1 MDQNALNYNE
11 SATNDDGS
19 CNYPVCQNIDILEGW
34 SIFSTYIIP
43 QVDSLDELLLPIV
56 DNIEI
61 VKDFQG
67 TAYIPDYNFNG
78 IGSLSIGQ
86 GYQSKLYAP
95 SSIDVCGEYAS
106 PELNPISLTQGWNM
120 VGYLRLDPAPADLV
134 LGEIAAEGNLVIAKD
149 YLGLAYLPDWNFN
162 AIGNMQATQ
171 GYQIKVSED
180 DILLYLSNDN
190 SYRMSSAIESYR

>member
-1 MDQNALNYNE
+1 MSKYRYIRRL
-11 SATNDDGS
+11 G
-19 CNYPVCQNIDILEGW
+19 
-34 SIFSTYIIP
+34 IFSTYIIP

-190 SYRMSSAIESYR
+190 SYRMPSFCYESYR